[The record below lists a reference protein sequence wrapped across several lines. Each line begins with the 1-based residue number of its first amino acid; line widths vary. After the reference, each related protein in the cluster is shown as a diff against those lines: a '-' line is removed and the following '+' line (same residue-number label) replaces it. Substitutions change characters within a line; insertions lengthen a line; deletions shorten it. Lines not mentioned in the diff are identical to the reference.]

1 MGLDARFS
9 PASAPAKSSKGTR
22 VFPGFGLVC
31 QEEVRHRPDQ
41 RPIEA
46 AKHEGAADLRITD
59 RADPRKHG
67 LWTLKLPGLG
77 EFDFDPEFDLGQHGI
92 EARIAGGGFQVGGG
106 IAQPVHGGGVEIARE
121 QPDLEVVEHVERAAA
136 TRHRALAPL
145 DRILNALQRQ
155 QRIDAGGRLW
165 RGGGSGIRG

>member
-41 RPIEA
+41 RHIEA
-46 AKHEGAADLRITD
+46 ANHEGAADPRITD

-77 EFDFDPEFDLGQHGI
+77 EFDFDPKLDLGENRI
-92 EARIAGGGFQVGGG
+92 EAGIAGGRFQIGSG
-106 IAQPVHGGGVEIARE
+106 IAQPVHGGGIEIAGE
-121 QPDLEVVEHVERAAA
+121 QSELEVVEH
-136 TRHRALAPL
+136 
-145 DRILNALQRQ
+145 D
-155 QRIDAGGRLW
+155 
-165 RGGGSGIRG
+165 